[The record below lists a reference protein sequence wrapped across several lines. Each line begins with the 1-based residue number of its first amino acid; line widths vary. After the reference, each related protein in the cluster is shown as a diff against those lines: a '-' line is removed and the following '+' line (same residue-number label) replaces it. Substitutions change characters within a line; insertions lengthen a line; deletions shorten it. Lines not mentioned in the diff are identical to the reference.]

1 MKPTERLKNQP
12 TKKPYSP
19 QVSRKTTTFYLHE
32 ISWQKQLKK
41 AISNWTFGCDAPQ
54 KIGKTAVME
63 CKRNCKRKTTYEYN
77 ACTLLAFI
85 FFIIIN
91 IRKFRQLKSLILD
104 EGQTGQLV
112 QDLVFDSW
120 CPYGFLKKV
129 EDKHFLMNWLFGG
142 REITLLNYRMD
153 KTLLGFT
160 VNTVTLHS
168 KSYVLLHL
176 FGKVAN
182 LQQITF
188 SLHWDKS
195 VWTMYTCFF
204 LLKILGFL
212 NNFQLF
218 LHILNPIMQQN

>member
-1 MKPTERLKNQP
+1 MIILINWIFVLFVLSIFIIVRGRVITKIVKTKYHETMKPTERLKNQP

-142 REITLLNYRMD
+142 R
-153 KTLLGFT
+153 
-160 VNTVTLHS
+160 
-168 KSYVLLHL
+168 
-176 FGKVAN
+176 
-182 LQQITF
+182 
-188 SLHWDKS
+188 
-195 VWTMYTCFF
+195 
-204 LLKILGFL
+204 
-212 NNFQLF
+212 
-218 LHILNPIMQQN
+218 